1 MRVGF
6 DMGLRQIALAA
17 ACVMIT
23 GWAAPALAQGAAPS
37 GPPAVLYVPAEMQDV
52 TSQRDFLGRV
62 QAADKVE
69 LRARVE
75 GFLEKRLFKEGELV
89 KEGDVLFQIDKAPF
103 QAEVEQREADLAAA
117 QALQK
122 NAEYQ
127 LSRAKELVG
136 KQAASQATLDQ
147 RVAEEGKARADVLK
161 AEAALRRAQ
170 INLSWTDIIAPIS
183 GRIGQ
188 AKVTPGNVVG
198 PTTGPLAVLVRTDPI
213 NVTFPVTQRELLTAR
228 KARPVGDIKV
238 GLVLPDKALYPET
251 GQIELLDVETNAGT
265 DSVTVRAVIPNP
277 KGTLIDGMSVRV
289 RLDLGD
295 PQKRLVIPY
304 SAVAI
309 DQQGTFVL
317 LVGEGNKVERRN
329 LKLGQLLDGGNVVV
343 DDGLAVEDKVIV
355 EGMQRVRPGA
365 VVAPSPML
373 NAKS

>member
-1 MRVGF
+1 MGF
-6 DMGLRQIALAA
+6 RQFAMTA
-17 ACVMIT
+17 ACVMA
-23 GWAAPALAQGAAPS
+23 GFPGQLLAQTAPPP
-37 GPPAVLYVPAEMQDV
+37 GPPAVLYVSAEMQDV
-52 TSQRDFLGRV
+52 TNQRDFLGRV

-75 GFLEKRLFKEGELV
+75 GFLEKRLFTEGELV
-89 KEGDVLFQIDKAPF
+89 KEGTVLFQIDKAPF

-127 LSRAKELVG
+127 LSRAKELVT

-161 AEAALRRAQ
+161 ADAALRRAQ
-170 INLSWTDIIAPIS
+170 INLSWTEITAPIS

-198 PTTGPLAVLVRTDPI
+198 PNTGPLAVLVRTDPI

-228 KARPVGDIKV
+228 KAGPVGDIKV
-238 GLVLPDKALYPET
+238 RLVLPDRTLYPEV
-251 GQIELLDVETNAGT
+251 GRIELLDVETNEGT
-265 DSVTVRAVIPNP
+265 DSVTVRAVIANP

-289 RLDLGD
+289 RLELGE

-329 LKLGQLLDGGNVVV
+329 VKLGQLLDGGNVVV
-343 DDGLAVEDKVIV
+343 ESGLATGDKVIV
-355 EGMQRVRPGA
+355 EGMQRSRPGA
-365 VVAPSPML
+365 VVSPSPMT
-373 NAKS
+373 NAKT